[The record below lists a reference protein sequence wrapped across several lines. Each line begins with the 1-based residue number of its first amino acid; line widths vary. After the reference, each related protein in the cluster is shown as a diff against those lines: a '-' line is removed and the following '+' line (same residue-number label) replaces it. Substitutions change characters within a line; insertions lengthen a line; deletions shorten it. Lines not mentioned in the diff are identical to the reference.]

1 MVRGAVR
8 EIVPMTEPRRRL
20 VSGDQAGFYHC
31 ISRCVRRAFLC
42 GADAYTGRNFEHR
55 KAWIEE
61 RLVELSSIFAVSL
74 YGYAVMSNHVHV
86 VLYVEP
92 RAPMRWSDEEVARR
106 WCRLFRRAG
115 RAEGSEVDR
124 LTHQPER
131 IAELRSRLG
140 SLSWFM
146 RCLNEP
152 IARRAN
158 REDDC
163 TGRFWQGRFKSQA
176 LLDDRAVLAAMA
188 YVDLNPI
195 RAGVADRL
203 DRSSHTSIRR
213 RLRAR
218 DSLPKEYSTAMAP
231 LAGRQHDP
239 PLITITE
246 YQYVEL
252 VRATAAAITPRQS
265 SRRDSI
271 PGELLVVLGLSHTNW
286 MRQVRAVGSP
296 GYRVLGCA
304 ALLRARAAELG
315 QRWFKGISLAR
326 QLERA

>member
-1 MVRGAVR
+1 VVRGHLRKA
-8 EIVPMTEPRRRL
+8 VPMTEPRRRL

-61 RLVELSSIFAVSL
+61 RLVELASIFAVSL
-74 YGYAVMSNHVHV
+74 YGYAVMSNHLHV

-92 RAPMRWSDEEVARR
+92 RGSMRWPDREVARR
-106 WCRLFRRAG
+106 WRRLFPRG
-115 RAEGSEVDR
+115 GQVEDSEVDR
-124 LTHQPER
+124 LAQEPDR

-176 LLDDRAVLAAMA
+176 LLDERAVLAAMA

-195 RAGVADRL
+195 RAGVTDRL
-203 DRSSHTSIRR
+203 DRSNHTSVSR
-213 RLRAR
+213 RLQVQDGLRKGR
-218 DSLPKEYSTAMAP
+218 STAMAP
-231 LAGRQHDP
+231 LAGLQHDP
-239 PLITITE
+239 PLIAMTE
-246 YQYVEL
+246 HQYVEL
-252 VRATAAAITPRQS
+252 VRVTASEIAPRRTS
-265 SRRDSI
+265 PRDPI
-271 PGELLVVLGLSHTNW
+271 PSALLVELGLSPASW
-286 MRQVRAVGSP
+286 IRQVRAVGSP

-304 ALLRARAAELG
+304 SRLRAKAAEIG
-315 QRWFKGISLAR
+315 QRWFRGISLAR
-326 QLERA
+326 ELELV